1 MRSFSEITY
10 FSALAL
16 QQLGRHAEA
25 KKLFR
30 ELLKYAEALEK
41 TTAKIDYFATSL
53 PAMLLFEDDLQAR
66 QQTTALFLQAQ
77 ARLGLDQTNLGKALL
92 QDVLKRDPNHAM
104 SYDLWNQINS
114 TAQPKP
120 RAFDDAIYLQPM
132 VKSNGNKMAHGSGRV
147 ALSAIND

>member
-1 MRSFSEITY
+1 MTY
-10 FSALAL
+10 YSALAW
-16 QQLGRHAEA
+16 QQLGQHAQA

-30 ELLKYAEALEK
+30 ELLEYAEALAK

-66 QQTTALFLQAQ
+66 QQMTALFLQAQ
-77 ARLGLDQTNLGKALL
+77 ARLGLGETNLGKALL

-104 SYDLWNQINS
+104 ACDLWNQINA

-120 RAFDDAIYLQPM
+120 RTSA
-132 VKSNGNKMAHGSGRV
+132 SNDN
-147 ALSAIND
+147 L